1 MTLSFFTLFL
11 NHESKRS
18 FVKQIRLISFAEL
31 YSGCYL
37 LDNMIEISHLRNDLE
52 GLRSSI
58 SRKKFDCDLDAL
70 VESDLKRREAISAA
84 EQARAGQ
91 KAANSEMSQLSKG
104 SPEFLAK
111 VVEMKELA
119 A

>member
-1 MTLSFFTLFL
+1 
-11 NHESKRS
+11 
-18 FVKQIRLISFAEL
+18 
-31 YSGCYL
+31 
-37 LDNMIEISHLRNDLE
+37 MIEISHLRNDLE

-58 SRKKFDCDLDAL
+58 SRKKFECNLDAV
-70 VESDLKRREAISAA
+70 VEADLKRREAISAT

-111 VVEMKELA
+111 VAEMKELA
-119 A
+119 AKV